1 MKVAMEEESAR
12 RDQEVQIHRASYEV
26 AIQEKLELIEECK
39 ALRAAL
45 VAVEEEREAL
55 KEQNFQAQVELKEF
69 DVEVQRHRE
78 EIKIAEKALKVANEE
93 NIRAGDVIVEH
104 QALLS
109 EKTDEISFLQN
120 KIQDMERK
128 ASSLMEDLRSQE
140 AQYTGLREDI
150 DSKVVEMEQLVLIT
164 TAERALLVEKNEAA
178 VAALQKVEEE
188 RDNLLLN
195 IQEVKKEV
203 KQLMEALGFQEIQ
216 NEEAKA
222 KLQIAEDHIHE
233 FQLLLEKCTSEK
245 EHMEQDRDRLV
256 QKLMVAETLQ
266 KEGLE
271 AKSRA
276 EEAFVSKIEAL
287 TLEALSAKELLQQ
300 AQVLL
305 SERTKEVEKLKMEES
320 SLLDSKM
327 QMQDTIKC
335 LNEELQN
342 HQLLLEEAEGKL
354 EAAKCEVDVA
364 GKQLNEVHT
373 LLSEKHQEHL
383 MLQRKLQELEISK
396 VCTFPKLIIWPTL

>member
-1 MKVAMEEESAR
+1 MEESAR
-12 RDQEVQIHRASYEV
+12 WNREVQTHKANYEL

-45 VAVEEEREAL
+45 VSVEEEREAL
-55 KEQNFQAQVELKEF
+55 KEQNYQAQVELKEF

-78 EIKIAEKALKVANEE
+78 EIKVAEKALKVANEE
-93 NIRAGDVIVEH
+93 NMRAGDVIVEH

-109 EKTDEISFLQN
+109 EKTNEISFLQN

-128 ASSLMEDLRSQE
+128 ASSLMEDLRNQE

-164 TAERALLVEKNEAA
+164 SAERALLVEKNEAA
-178 VAALQKVEEE
+178 VAAFQKVEEE
-188 RDNLLLN
+188 RDNLLVN

-203 KQLMEALGFQEIQ
+203 KQLTEALGFQEIQ

-222 KLQIAEDHIHE
+222 KLEIAEDHIHK
-233 FQLLLEKCTSEK
+233 FQLLLEKRTSEK
-245 EHMEQDRDRLV
+245 EQMEQEQDRLV
-256 QKLMVAETLQ
+256 QKLLVAETLQ
-266 KEGLE
+266 KEALE
-271 AKSRA
+271 TKIRA
-276 EEAFVSKIEAL
+276 EEAIVSKLEAV
-287 TLEALSAKELLQQ
+287 TLEALSAKELLKQ

-305 SERTKEVEKLKMEES
+305 SERTKEVEKLKAEES

-327 QMQDTIKC
+327 HMQDTIKC

-342 HQLLLEEAEGKL
+342 HQLQLEEVEGKL
-354 EAAKCEVDVA
+354 EAAKCEVDDA

-383 MLQRKLQELEISK
+383 MLQRKLEELETSK
-396 VCTFPKLIIWPTL
+396 VCTFPKLSIWPTL

>member
-1 MKVAMEEESAR
+1 MEESAR
-12 RDQEVQIHRASYEV
+12 WNQEVQTHKANYEV
-26 AIQEKLELIEECK
+26 AIQEKLELVEECK

-45 VAVEEEREAL
+45 VSVEEEREAL
-55 KEQNFQAQVELKEF
+55 KEQNYQAQVELKEF

-78 EIKIAEKALKVANEE
+78 EIKVAEKALKVANEE
-93 NIRAGDVIVEH
+93 NMRAGDVIEEH

-109 EKTDEISFLQN
+109 KKTNEIAYLQN

-188 RDNLLLN
+188 RDNLLVN
-195 IQEVKKEV
+195 IQEVKMEV
-203 KQLMEALGFQEIQ
+203 KQLTEALGFQEIQ
-216 NEEAKA
+216 SEEAKA
-222 KLQIAEDHIHE
+222 KLEITEDHIHK
-233 FQLLLEKCTSEK
+233 FQLLLEKRTSEK
-245 EHMEQDRDRLV
+245 EQMEQEQDRLV
-256 QKLMVAETLQ
+256 QKLLVAETLQ
-266 KEGLE
+266 KEALE
-271 AKSRA
+271 TKTRA
-276 EEAFVSKIEAL
+276 EEAIVSKLEAV
-287 TLEALSAKELLQQ
+287 TLEALSAKELLKQ

-305 SERTKEVEKLKMEES
+305 SERTKEVEKLKAEES
-320 SLLDSKM
+320 SLLDCKM
-327 QMQDTIKC
+327 HMQDTIKC

-342 HQLLLEEAEGKL
+342 HQLQLEEVEGKL
-354 EAAKCEVDVA
+354 EAAKCEVDDA

-383 MLQRKLQELEISK
+383 MLQRKLEELETSK
-396 VCTFPKLIIWPTL
+396 VCTFPK